1 MSVRDESRASS
12 VFLNQKHRLDLRLMG
27 GDYDTLQPRFVPFE
41 NREWMRIRQ
50 RR

>member
-1 MSVRDESRASS
+1 M
-12 VFLNQKHRLDLRLMG
+12 FLNMKHRLDLRIMG
-27 GDYDTLQPRFVPFE
+27 EDYATLQPRFVPCE